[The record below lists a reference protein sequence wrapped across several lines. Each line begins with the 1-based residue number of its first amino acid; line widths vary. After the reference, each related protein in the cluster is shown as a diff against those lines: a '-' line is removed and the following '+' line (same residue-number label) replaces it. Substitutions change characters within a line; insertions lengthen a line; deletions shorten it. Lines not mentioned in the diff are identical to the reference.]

1 MLPHENISKDDI
13 LGGERV
19 AGEGLEL
26 LHKAPF
32 QSKAL
37 FDEWAC
43 WIGWMG
49 GVRGTTSY
57 SIWLGGSVAPCLPS
71 LCKMAA
77 LASQSLLLFKKE
89 MGFSWGPTLPIA
101 SLRLLSII
109 AYRFR
114 SFQIKNSS

>member
-57 SIWLGGSVAPCLPS
+57 SIWLGGSVLPPHTHTSRGLPMSSNEWMRIHIDNAEERQRNREGLRAEGGTDRAP
-71 LCKMAA
+71 M
-77 LASQSLLLFKKE
+77 
-89 MGFSWGPTLPIA
+89 
-101 SLRLLSII
+101 R
-109 AYRFR
+109 
-114 SFQIKNSS
+114 